1 MRHTLINHARHRV
14 AEKRRGGASHV
25 LLDDITE
32 LGMSEATSLVE
43 INEALGRLALLSPRL
58 AQIVECRFFA
68 AFKDEDTAQA
78 LGLTVTSRAEWQRID
93 AALDEILALPR
104 EAWAAACARL
114 SGGDAHLRREL
125 KTLLARVDGED
136 PILDFPAGGSGTYT
150 EPASRGLAPGI
161 RIGAYRVVE
170 LLGRGG
176 MGEVYRAERADGQ
189 FEQQVA
195 IKLMRREVGDRPQR
209 FHAERQILARLDH
222 RNIAGLHDGGVA
234 EDGRLFMVMDLVL
247 GQPITLWCRAHQST
261 LVERL
266 QLFIAVCD
274 AMRVRA
280 SQTRRSSRP
289 EAE

>member
-1 MRHTLINHARHRV
+1 M
-14 AEKRRGGASHV
+14 
-25 LLDDITE
+25 
-32 LGMSEATSLVE
+32 
-43 INEALGRLALLSPRL
+43 
-58 AQIVECRFFA
+58 
-68 AFKDEDTAQA
+68 
-78 LGLTVTSRAEWQRID
+78 TSRAEWQRID

-104 EAWAAACARL
+104 EAWASACARL

-125 KTLLARVDGED
+125 ETLLARVDGED

-209 FHAERQILARLDH
+209 FHAERQILARPDH
-222 RNIAGLHDGGVA
+222 RNIAGLDDGGVA

-266 QLFIAVCD
+266 QLFIAVRELPPTSHAAKSPPRSCSM
-274 AMRVRA
+274 AASIASSTTSRVSRICNSSCSA
-280 SQTRRSSRP
+280 SRTKST
-289 EAE
+289 ATY